1 VEIYIKP
8 KKKAEVIA
16 PNGRAYIKDIAEVY
30 SEPALRQRV
39 ENIVI
44 LEGKKQGT
52 YVVSVLKI
60 IAAISAALPGHNV
73 SNVGET
79 DTLVVIKSKPAKKSS
94 AWAIVKIAFI
104 CLILFAGSATA
115 IMAFHTDSQLGAVF
129 QQFHKIFVGEDVEKP
144 LLINIP
150 YSIGL
155 ALGIMLFFNHFAG
168 KKFTKEPTPIQVEME
183 IYETDVEDA
192 LIQHIDRQED
202 KGGNE

>member
-1 VEIYIKP
+1 MEIYIKP
-8 KKKAEVIA
+8 KKKAEVIS
-16 PNGRAYIKDIAEVY
+16 PNGRVYIKDIAEVY
-30 SEPALRQRV
+30 TESELRKRV

-60 IAAISAALPGHNV
+60 IEAISAALAGHNV
-73 SNVGET
+73 SNVGEN
-79 DTLVVIKSKPAKKSS
+79 DTLVVLKPKPAKKSKS
-94 AWAIVKIAFI
+94 WAVVKIAFI
-104 CLILFAGSATA
+104 CVILFAGSATA
-115 IMAFHTDSQLGAVF
+115 IMAFHTDSQLGTVF
-129 QQFHKIFVGEDVEKP
+129 QQFHKIFVGREVEKP